1 MAKFLQIWSH
11 WAFHKYNS
19 IRLGRYKP
27 SSPVSCCARK
37 KHGKEDNIF
46 SQTCHFSD
54 LCILCLRVGQWCHET
69 VGEQICT
76 GRPGACS
83 IKLILHNLRPFCRKL
98 RNFYNLWANLRSK
111 FGRNNKSVIYGSVKF
126 YGIGPRTPA
135 RGVVFTLLFVISE
148 LGPGHN
154 VPIDFVVKFLCGP
167 PLECGLIFD
176 VREGFNKLIF
186 KCLWQLG
193 TNTAKAYFATIQLA

>member
-1 MAKFLQIWSH
+1 MIPYIFPK
-11 WAFHKYNS
+11 HKYNS

-98 RNFYNLWANLRSK
+98 RNFYNLWANLWSK
-111 FGRNNKSVIYGSVKF
+111 FGRNNKSVIYGSQKF
-126 YGIGPRTPA
+126 YGIGPRPTRMVQMDRNTFERFAIIYSTSLVPFFY
-135 RGVVFTLLFVISE
+135 RWHYGKRKTLVEIKKWSLS
-148 LGPGHN
+148 L
-154 VPIDFVVKFLCGP
+154 
-167 PLECGLIFD
+167 
-176 VREGFNKLIF
+176 KL
-186 KCLWQLG
+186 
-193 TNTAKAYFATIQLA
+193 